1 MKLSKNICSLSE
13 LYSKMDSHPSYSSYG
28 DEGSRTPDLRLAKP
42 PLSQLSYI
50 PESFNMGLGGV
61 EPPTSRLSGVRS
73 NQLSYR
79 PKALTRSP

>member
-1 MKLSKNICSLSE
+1 MKLSKSNGRTAAYLFLTKQSLNAII
-13 LYSKMDSHPSYSSYG
+13 G
-28 DEGSRTPDLRLAKP
+28 DDRDRTGDLWLAKP

-50 PESFNMGLGGV
+50 PESSHMGLGGV

-79 PKALTRSP
+79 PKTFRTLA